1 MSQEGIVGDVVS
13 GGLCSG
19 GALEGMELCVPCE
32 CPCVFLR
39 KPVVLSSG
47 PQGFLSRVHRNFCHS
62 LGIKCSWEES
72 GVRERLLSE

>member
-1 MSQEGIVGDVVS
+1 MAVHWRE
-13 GGLCSG
+13 
-19 GALEGMELCVPCE
+19 MELCVPCE

-72 GVRERLLSE
+72 GVREATQ